1 MLFSTLEDAYITVIT
16 ATYNSS
22 RFLEKSLVSLLEA
35 RKNIPNTQIAH
46 LVVDGYSTD
55 ATLDIVRRCSP
66 SSIIV
71 QREKAGIYD
80 ALNYGVSLV
89 QSPYLM
95 YLHSDDELDAK
106 FLAEMV
112 RVISRFHKE
121 GKTPESIF
129 YGTVDFIDADSQC
142 LYSRR
147 PPYYNHLFQ
156 RHSVEG
162 PSIIFHP
169 NAVYSTA
176 IEKEYP
182 YSTRGEL
189 CADQLHIVEI
199 AQMCRLLRVPKAR
212 YRFRFSSESTSSMQP
227 EENVNLMYFYI
238 KLFENRIFKRIA
250 LKILANR
257 TYCSDL
263 KSREDRRCKG

>member
-112 RVISRFHKE
+112 RVMQNHSWREDIL
-121 GKTPESIF
+121 P
-129 YGTVDFIDADSQC
+129 YGTVSFIDKES
-142 LYSRR
+142 
-147 PPYYNHLFQ
+147 NHLFSRKPPFYIGAMQ
-156 RHSVEG
+156 KLFA
-162 PSIIFHP
+162 IICHP
-169 NAVYSTA
+169 NGVYLTKV
-176 IEKEYP
+176 EKKHPFDINIGLE
-182 YSTRGEL
+182 
-189 CADQLHIVEI
+189 ADRFHILEI
-199 AQMCRLLRVPKAR
+199 AKKLRPVRAPRAV
-212 YRFRFSSESTSSMQP
+212 YRFRLSTSSSTTVSPQEKPSLPVRMLARIYPQ
-227 EENVNLMYFYI
+227 L
-238 KLFENRIFKRIA
+238 LFETHLLERFLVKIFTGRSYWTP
-250 LKILANR
+250 R
-257 TYCSDL
+257 
-263 KSREDRRCKG
+263 